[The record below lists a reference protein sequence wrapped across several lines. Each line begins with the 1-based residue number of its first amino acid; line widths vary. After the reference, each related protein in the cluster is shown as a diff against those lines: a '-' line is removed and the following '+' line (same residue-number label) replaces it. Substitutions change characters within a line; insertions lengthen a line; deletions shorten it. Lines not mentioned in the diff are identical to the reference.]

1 MEMKTKPPFKMDD
14 DIPKKLNVLEQRIRD
29 LMDKK
34 SDLNEIDNDAEIRDQ
49 LFDLELDYLKS
60 GEKVNYKKY
69 RLMGIQDKYLIR
81 QLLDWD
87 NLYFAYMHYH
97 KKNIDDAKQSLRDEV
112 STDELD

>member
-1 MEMKTKPPFKMDD
+1 MKTKPPFNLDNDMFT
-14 DIPKKLNVLEQRIRD
+14 KLKVLENRIRD
-29 LMDKK
+29 WMDKK
-34 SDLNEIDNDAEIRDQ
+34 SDLIGIDNDTEIRDQ
-49 LFDLELDYLKS
+49 LFDIELDYLNS

-69 RLMGIQDKYLIR
+69 RLMGIQDKYLMR

-97 KKNIDDAKQSLRDEV
+97 RKNINDAIQSLRDET